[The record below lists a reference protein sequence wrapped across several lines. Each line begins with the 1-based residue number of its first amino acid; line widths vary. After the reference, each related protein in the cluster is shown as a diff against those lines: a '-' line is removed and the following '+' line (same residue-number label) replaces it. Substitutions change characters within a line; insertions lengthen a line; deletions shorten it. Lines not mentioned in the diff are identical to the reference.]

1 MRMAALTLDDIDRF
15 GARLAGVSDV
25 VCPYCGPQR
34 KSVANQR
41 RKVLRIWRVDR
52 NFASWA
58 CARCGEH
65 GYARDQRAVGL
76 DHETW
81 HRARLEAEAG
91 QREAHSK
98 RRNLALFLWSR
109 RRPLAGSIGETY
121 LRETR
126 GYHGPIPATLGFL
139 PPRADHPPAMIAA
152 FGIPTEPEPG
162 VLALKPAEIKGI
174 HLTRLSRDGRHKAQS
189 ADGETSAKIMI
200 GHSAGWPIVL
210 APMNDL
216 LGLGIIEGIEKGLSV
231 FAAFGTGVWVSGSAS
246 RMPALADKIP
256 DYTDFVRIYRDDDPD
271 GRRHAATL
279 ANLLGKRN
287 LHGDVKPL

>member
-1 MRMAALTLDDIDRF
+1 MRTAALTLDDIDRL
-15 GARLAGVSDV
+15 GTRLAGVSDV
-25 VCPYCGPQR
+25 ACPYCGPAR
-34 KSVANQR
+34 KAMANQR
-41 RKVLRIWRVDR
+41 RRVLRIWRVDR
-52 NFASWA
+52 NFASW

-65 GYARDQRAVGL
+65 GYARDKHAVGL

-81 HRARLEAEAG
+81 ARARAEAEAR
-91 QREAHSK
+91 QHEAHTK

-109 RRPLAGSIGETY
+109 RRPLAGSIGEAY

-126 GYHGPIPATLGFL
+126 GYHGPIPAMLGFL
-139 PPRADHPPAMIAA
+139 PTRADHPPAMIAA

-162 VLALKPAEIKGI
+162 VLTISAAQIKGV
-174 HLTRLSRDGRHKAQS
+174 HLTRLTSDGRHKAAS
-189 ADGETSAKIMI
+189 EDGAASAKIMI
-200 GHSAGWPIVL
+200 GHSAGWPIVI

-216 LGLGIIEGIEKGLSV
+216 LGLGIIEGIEKGLWI
-231 FAAFGTGVWVSGSAS
+231 FQTFGTGVWVSGSAS

-256 DYTDFVRIYRDDDPD
+256 DYADFVRIYRDDDPD

-279 ANLLGKRN
+279 ANFLAKRN